1 MHPPGQELTIFTFS
15 GAVKGYPSAYRTCFA
30 RARSHDHVVKAMD
43 SFGFDVAAVTSV
55 EELRGT
61 VQVMQCIAARD
72 PDIAAS
78 DFIDLLGSAAPAHDT
93 QAFLI
98 SGTRANANAMSGML
112 SGFALAP
119 GETEARAQ
127 LEELGLIIHSILSL
141 QQARDLLQK
150 MEDIESGGEH
160 HVLVDLED
168 ASVAAI

>member
-1 MHPPGQELTIFTFS
+1 
-15 GAVKGYPSAYRTCFA
+15 
-30 RARSHDHVVKAMD
+30 MD

-98 SGTRANANAMSGML
+98 SGTRANANAMSGMAMSGML

-141 QQARDLLQK
+141 QQARALLQK